1 MILPGIAG
9 CGKSAP
15 WPFST
20 KVNLKK
26 AEVFRGSQPPHP
38 VADDGIH
45 GLIAPVGP
53 HESFRL
59 RRCLTVPIALATLLI
74 WPATARALDR
84 VVESLDLPAL
94 VEVMRGEGYAVEVRE
109 DRFVE
114 WKIEGYRCQMFIADD
129 SESIQFHSSFSDGS
143 ATLRKANEWNSTK
156 RYSRCYIDE
165 DGDPHLELDLDL
177 AGGVTGNRIRDFLQT
192 CKVSFTTWFDE
203 VVK

>member
-1 MILPGIAG
+1 MILPPAVPPV
-9 CGKSAP
+9 S
-15 WPFST
+15 
-20 KVNLKK
+20 VN
-26 AEVFRGSQPPHP
+26 P
-38 VADDGIH
+38 
-45 GLIAPVGP
+45 
-53 HESFRL
+53 
-59 RRCLTVPIALATLLI
+59 RRCLTLPVIFATLVV
-74 WPATARALDR
+74 WPATACALDR
-84 VVESLDLPAL
+84 VVESLDIPAL

-192 CKVSFTTWFDE
+192 CKVSFTAWFDE